1 MFKIGMSLV
10 LAVMAAFV
18 IILAG
23 FLSDVRIGTM
33 LLRGMIGFVVAG
45 LVGAL
50 FVTVFEN
57 KEKPDLSEVRERDDE
72 EEMSYIP
79 DDDEMAEPEH
89 EAGEEDASGFR
100 PLTAQGLEQVQ
111 PPEG

>member
-1 MFKIGMSLV
+1 MFKIGLSLV
-10 LAVMAAFV
+10 LAVIAAFV

-23 FLSDVRIGTM
+23 FLSEVRIGTM
-33 LLRGMIGFVVAG
+33 FLRGMIGFVVAG

-57 KEKPDLSEVRERDDE
+57 KNKEALPEIRERDEE

-79 DDDEMAEPEH
+79 DDDMAEPEY
-89 EAGEEDASGFR
+89 EAGQEDASEFR

-111 PPEG
+111 PPES